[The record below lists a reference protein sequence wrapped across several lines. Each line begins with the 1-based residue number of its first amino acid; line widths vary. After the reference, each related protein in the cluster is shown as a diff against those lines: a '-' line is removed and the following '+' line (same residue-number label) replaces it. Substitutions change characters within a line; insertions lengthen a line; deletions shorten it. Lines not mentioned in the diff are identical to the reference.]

1 MASNHI
7 NEFTIDTGDFK
18 NDIKSKE
25 LLVQILNKTKH
36 YCDFPIKEKEIF
48 ADSSKVYIFIKMNN
62 CLAIR

>member
-25 LLVQILNKTKH
+25 LLVQILNKTNQ

-48 ADSSKVYIFIKMNN
+48 ADSSKVNYFTNKYFF
-62 CLAIR
+62 